1 MKKCLLALIMC
12 GCLLS
17 SVAAFAANKSS
28 SKSTKT
34 KAPGTSTI
42 YVITDDDNTFHNSLS
57 FYTAG
62 GTMGT
67 PTLTFAF
74 DTPTIAQGIGGGFFG
89 LPRVN
94 MLADPAAQ
102 CVYAS
107 DAGTDFSDIA
117 AVSLATHQLTGTF
130 KGSATD
136 IGDANGIGIVVGPN
150 YLYAAFTGSNTIA
163 TFAVQAGC
171 QLMFIDDVAAAG
183 LNGGSV
189 AGMALHGNMLVVAY
203 GDGSI
208 ESFDVSNGIPS
219 SNGDAQN
226 STGYTQSRNIFFPEG
241 VDITQDG
248 HWAVFGDSSIATNVE
263 VSDIS
268 SGHLT
273 PTKLFTISNKGSV
286 VGPGVNS
293 GSIRLSPDQ
302 TMIFVGNSDGGSVAG
317 AFFDTRTGRVS
328 GGCTTAPLAGFYN
341 PWAFVGSVVTRDNT
355 GTGGVLYVAEY
366 GFAGSYIGILNIAS
380 DGSNCTLTESAAS
393 EVPASLSDGLL
404 SIAVYPPRSF

>member
-1 MKKCLLALIMC
+1 MKKWLLALSVC
-12 GCLLS
+12 SFLLS
-17 SVAAFAANKSS
+17 SVASSAANKST
-28 SKSTKT
+28 SKSNKT
-34 KAPGTSTI
+34 KAPGTSPTL
-42 YVITDDDNTFHNSLS
+42 VITDDDNTFHNSLS
-57 FYTAG
+57 FYQAG
-62 GTMGT
+62 GTVGT
-67 PTLTFAF
+67 PTLTFVS
-74 DTPTIAQGIGGGFFG
+74 DTATIAQGIGGGFFG

-94 MLADPAAQ
+94 MLPDASAQ

-107 DAGTDFSDIA
+107 DAGTTDSDIA
-117 AVSLATHQLTGTF
+117 AVSLSTHLLAGRFT
-130 KGSATD
+130 GSATD
-136 IGDANGIGIVVGPN
+136 IGDANGIGIVVSPN
-150 YLYAAFTGSNTIA
+150 YVYAAYTGSNTIA
-163 TFAVQAGC
+163 TFAVQSGC

-189 AGMALHGNMLVVAY
+189 AGMALHGNLLVVAY

-208 ESFDVSNGIPS
+208 ESFDVSNGSPS

-226 STGYTQSRNIFFPEG
+226 STGFTTSRNIFFPEG

-248 HWAVFGDSSIATNVE
+248 RWAIFGDSSIATNVE

-273 PTKLFTISNKGSV
+273 PTKLFTISGHGV
-286 VGPGVNS
+286 RVGPGVNS

-302 TMIFVGNSDGGSVAG
+302 TMIFMGNSDGGSVAA
-317 AFFDTRTGRVS
+317 AFFDTRSGKVS
-328 GGCTTAPLAGFYN
+328 GGCTSPPLAGFYN
-341 PWAFVGSVVTRDNT
+341 PWAFVGSVVTRDTT

-380 DGSNCTLTESAAS
+380 DGSTCTLTESSAS

>member
-1 MKKCLLALIMC
+1 MKKWLLALSVC
-12 GCLLS
+12 SLLFS
-17 SVAAFAANKSS
+17 SLAFAANKST
-28 SKSTKT
+28 SKSNKT
-34 KAPGTSTI
+34 KAPGAVT
-42 YVITDDDNTFHNSLS
+42 YVITNDDGTFHNSLS
-57 FYTAG
+57 FFQAG
-62 GTMGT
+62 GTVGT

-74 DTPTIAQGIGGGFFG
+74 DTATIAQGIGGGFFG

-94 MLADPAAQ
+94 MLADASAQ

-107 DAGTDFSDIA
+107 DAGTSFSDIA
-117 AVSLATHQLTGTF
+117 AVTLSTHELAGRF
-130 KGSATD
+130 NGSATD
-136 IGDANGIGIVVGPN
+136 IGDGNGIGLVVSPN

-171 QLMFIDDVAAAG
+171 QLMFVDDTPAAG

-189 AGMALHGNMLVVAY
+189 AGMALHGNILVVAY

-208 ESFDVSNGIPS
+208 ESFDLSNGVPS

-226 STGYTQSRNIFFPEG
+226 STGYNTSRNIFFPEG

-273 PTKLFTISNKGSV
+273 ATKLFTISKGGAV

-302 TMIFVGNSDGGSVAG
+302 TMIYMGNSDGGSVAA
-317 AFFDTRTGRVS
+317 AFFDTRTGKVS
-328 GGCTTAPLAGFYN
+328 GGCTTAPLTGFYN

-380 DGSNCTLTESAAS
+380 NGSTCTLTESAAT
-393 EVPASLSDGLL
+393 EVPALLSDGLL
-404 SIAVYPPRSF
+404 SITVYPPRSF

>member
-1 MKKCLLALIMC
+1 MRRFCVIAMILSSLAAPLV
-12 GCLLS
+12 
-17 SVAAFAANKSS
+17 SVAAGN
-28 SKSTKT
+28 SKSQK
-34 KAPGTSTI
+34 PGSSPI
-42 YVITDDDNTFHNSLS
+42 YVITDDDNTVQNSLS
-57 FYTAG
+57 FFEAG
-62 GTMGT
+62 GTMGA

-74 DTPTIAQGIGGGFFG
+74 DTATIGQGIGGGFFG

-94 MLADPAAQ
+94 LLADPSAQ

-107 DAGTDFSDIA
+107 DAGTTFSDIA
-117 AVSLATHQLTGTF
+117 SVNLSTHQLAGSF
-130 KGSATD
+130 NGSATD
-136 IGDANGIGIVVGPN
+136 IGDANGIGIVVGAN
-150 YLYAAFTGSNTIA
+150 YLYAAFTSSNTIA
-163 TFAVQAGC
+163 TFAIQPGC
-171 QLMFIDDVAAAG
+171 QLSFLEDVTAAG
-183 LNGGSV
+183 LNGGSI
-189 AGMALHGNMLVVAY
+189 AGMALHGNLLVVAY

-208 ESFDVSNGIPS
+208 ESFSVATGLPV

-226 STGYTQSRNIFFPEG
+226 STGYNTSLNIFFPEG

-273 PTKLFTISNKGSV
+273 PTKLYTIAAQGRS

-302 TMIFVGNSDGGSVAG
+302 TMLFLGNSDGGSVSA
-317 AFFDTRTGRVS
+317 AFFDANTGKVR
-328 GGCTTAPLAGFYN
+328 GGCTSPPLNGFYN
-341 PWAFVGSVVTRDNT
+341 PWAFAGSVVTRDTT

-366 GFAGSYIGILNIAS
+366 GFTNSFIGVLNIAS
-380 DGSNCTLTESAAS
+380 DGTNCTLTESSAS
-393 EVPASLSDGLL
+393 EVSDPQSSGLL